1 MWFSDGTFTFFLQ
14 ETAQAMEKMREA
26 VRRQDDELERLRKE
40 RKELQSREEEAAR
53 ASEKYDQ
60 TVLNELQQEYQRL
73 AQALIMKSFKTINL
87 SRLLRLPFR
96 RCHHH

>member
-1 MWFSDGTFTFFLQ
+1 MD
-14 ETAQAMEKMREA
+14 KMREA

-53 ASEKYDQ
+53 AAEKYDQ

-87 SRLLRLPFR
+87 SRLLMRSWH
-96 RCHHH
+96 RCCDL